1 MRYANND
8 EYDGQWK
15 SNPFKGGRR
24 HGEGVFKEASTG
36 KVEKRLYENDEVK
49 KVLYIFQRDH

>member
-15 SNPFKGGRR
+15 SNPIIGGRR
-24 HGEGVFKEASTG
+24 HGEGVFKDASTG